1 MENRSQIVFINSKQR
16 LSGTPYDYIINFNDG
31 LLKADKKGYMQLTVV
46 EATINRSWYS
56 IQEGANSFNI
66 LDKNDNVTTI
76 TFPVAYYNAIDL
88 RSALVGLMPTGW
100 EVTYDRK
107 TNKFRFRYTN
117 MQQGDMFKFVFSNSL
132 NEVLGFHDGESPFV
146 TIDND
151 TIVSS
156 VPIRVSEE
164 NAVVIHTDLPRR
176 KFSSID
182 NHDKNNKSF
191 KEATVLAKIPIEV
204 QPFDNI
210 VYVMSSPTF
219 VYDLTANSISTVRV
233 WVTDENDRK
242 LILPHDWSMTVKI
255 EFKKY
260 DDNSDPMLDVRD
272 YLKLMVLSDKN
283 IISQ

>member
-1 MENRSQIVFINSKQR
+1 MDNRSQIIFVNSKQR

-31 LLKADKKGYMQLTVV
+31 LLKADKKGFMKLTVL

-56 IQEGANSFNI
+56 IQAGANSFNI
-66 LDKNDNVTTI
+66 VDNMDNVTTI

-88 RSALVGLMPTGW
+88 RSALVGLMPNGW
-100 EVTYDRK
+100 VVTYDRK
-107 TNKFRFRYTN
+107 TNKFT
-117 MQQGDMFKFVFSNSL
+117 FKMTTMTEGETFTFVFSNSL

-146 TIDND
+146 TFDND

-191 KEATVLAKIPIEV
+191 KEATLLAKIPIEV

-219 VYDLTANSISTVRV
+219 VYDLTAESISTVRV

-242 LILPHDWSMTVKI
+242 LQLPHDWSMTLKI
-255 EFKKY
+255 EFMKY
-260 DDNSDPMLDVRD
+260 NEHDPLLDVRD